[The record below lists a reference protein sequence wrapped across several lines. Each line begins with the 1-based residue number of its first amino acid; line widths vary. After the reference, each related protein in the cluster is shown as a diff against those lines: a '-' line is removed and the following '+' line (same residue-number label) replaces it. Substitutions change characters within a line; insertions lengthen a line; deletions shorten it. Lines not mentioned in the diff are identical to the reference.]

1 MAVSLRTYRA
11 LTREL
16 AKTKKE
22 LSKKTR
28 NDLEFKKMV
37 FTAKKKYDRELKVTR
52 DEIDIFRK
60 SLKNWNKGFYTQR
73 KEIKKLKSYIRRQKL
88 KKKLK
93 KQLKK
98 RKMGQVSV

>member
-1 MAVSLRTYRA
+1 MSISLRTYRA

-22 LSKKTR
+22 LSKKTL
-28 NDLEFKKMV
+28 NDLVFKKMV

-60 SLKNWNKGFYTQR
+60 SLKSWNKEFYTQK
-73 KEIKKLKSYIRRQKL
+73 KEIKKLKSYHQKL
-88 KKKLK
+88 KKK
-93 KQLKK
+93 QHKK
-98 RKMGQVSV
+98 RKNGQVNV

>member
-1 MAVSLRTYRA
+1 MPVSLRTYRA

-16 AKTKKE
+16 VKTKKE

-37 FTAKKKYDRELKVTR
+37 FMAKKKYDRELKVTR

-60 SLKNWNKGFYTQR
+60 SLKSWNKGFYAQR

-93 KQLKK
+93 KQHKK